1 MYNVYVPLKLKQH
14 LEYDRPFQSSE
25 LFLSLQNKAK
35 CKAFLVQI
43 WFHGTKETFFNINSI
58 ALSLPLKQMLGATL
72 KGQGVLPYK
81 SDRGARRFKFVDW
94 FQKVLEKK
102 VFESYFYY
110 RLKFAVPVIYCYC

>member
-35 CKAFLVQI
+35 CKTFLVKI
-43 WFHGTKETFFNINSI
+43 LFHGTKETFFNINSI

-72 KGQGVLPYK
+72 KGQGYSPIKVTGVL
-81 SDRGARRFKFVDW
+81 V
-94 FQKVLEKK
+94 
-102 VFESYFYY
+102 
-110 RLKFAVPVIYCYC
+110 VPVRGLNLWIGFKKSLRRKCLKVIFITD